1 MENKMNILKFKFI
14 LIFSLIF
21 LSKSVFSQESNTTS
35 NDVVSIKDSVKIA
48 VIDMQKI
55 LNESVA
61 YQGVVEQFENI
72 RRKHRN
78 KMTKLEDEIRDSEN
92 NLFKQKNII
101 SKESYA
107 EKVQELS
114 KRINEIKAQK
124 NNDVKKFEV
133 SFEKATN
140 KIQKALIDVL
150 SSIASN
156 MNLDL
161 VMAKSQVLLVGNNI
175 DLTDIAVKELN
186 KVLPKVKLDLK

>member
-1 MENKMNILKFKFI
+1 MNILKFKFI

-21 LSKSVFSQESNTTS
+21 LSKSVFSQDSNTTS

-114 KRINEIKAQK
+114 KRINEIKSHRLL
-124 NNDVKKFEV
+124 
-133 SFEKATN
+133 SFSTFRSLWLFKY
-140 KIQKALIDVL
+140 
-150 SSIASN
+150 
-156 MNLDL
+156 
-161 VMAKSQVLLVGNNI
+161 
-175 DLTDIAVKELN
+175 
-186 KVLPKVKLDLK
+186 